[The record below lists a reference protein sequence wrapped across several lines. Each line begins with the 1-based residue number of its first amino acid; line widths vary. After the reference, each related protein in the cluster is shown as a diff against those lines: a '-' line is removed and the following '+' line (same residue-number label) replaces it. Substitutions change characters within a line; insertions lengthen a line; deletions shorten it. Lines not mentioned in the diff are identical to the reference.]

1 MPQAKLAERRAAA
14 PRPKSDVCSVLGYMF
29 APPGLGHAYLAKPQ
43 RRLANAAQEPLEAV
57 KASTV
62 ATGSC
67 GAEGC
72 AEREAGTTYLQLGMA
87 GQHHLLAAGN
97 CVSSAAL
104 AVAGDCASSAALM
117 GGQHRALDA
126 AACVQCDTPDQSLDQ
141 SVTVQSYSGEGSVK
155 QRWAHEP
162 ISGHD
167 EEGMVGKD
175 EQGGVGVALD
185 VWEQDVPSLRLHR
198 FYRCLSDFDEIELEE

>member
-1 MPQAKLAERRAAA
+1 MA
-14 PRPKSDVCSVLGYMF
+14 PRDP
-29 APPGLGHAYLAKPQ
+29 APLKDG
-43 RRLANAAQEPLEAV
+43 
-57 KASTV
+57 
-62 ATGSC
+62 GSP
-67 GAEGC
+67 
-72 AEREAGTTYLQLGMA
+72 
-87 GQHHLLAAGN
+87 
-97 CVSSAAL
+97 
-104 AVAGDCASSAALM
+104 ALM
-117 GGQHRALDA
+117 GGQHRVLDA
-126 AACVQCDTPDQSLDQ
+126 AACVQCDTPGQSLGQSSDPLGSHPAATLATALSAAPADLYVPRHGVGELKAETEEQLCSEHDQ
-141 SVTVQSYSGEGSVK
+141 CFCDEVGEGSVK